1 MYQTFYESGYV
12 CLEGSN
18 KLEHVKQIVETTLLL
33 TAFTGTAAFNIYIL
47 VVAKSTMRYL
57 LTSTCQFHMNH

>member
-33 TAFTGTAAFNIYIL
+33 TAFTGTAAFNIYIYRWL
-47 VVAKSTMRYL
+47 QNPPCVIFEQVHANSI
-57 LTSTCQFHMNH
+57 

>member
-12 CLEGSN
+12 CLKGSN

-33 TAFTGTAAFNIYIL
+33 TAFTGTAAFNIYI
-47 VVAKSTMRYL
+47 
-57 LTSTCQFHMNH
+57 